1 MDAREYLNRKGVGV
15 EREPDRPNTLEEKS
29 WERAR
34 GAGQQ
39 RPKSGTPHDWE
50 DWERYHDDLAQGATE
65 LEQKIDKQAHRKE
78 ARERASLKP
87 GQPVV
92 EHFTPP
98 VSSPESTS
106 PPAPAK
112 SSDARLEAK
121 AEGAQSKKG
130 QPEKTNFEKTEP
142 DATSPANEPKAL
154 KVAYMVLAV
163 LLPPLALGLAGAGA
177 ARILTGVVLTLL
189 GWLPGVIYALW
200 WIKRL

>member
-78 ARERASLKP
+78 AREPVSPQRA
-87 GQPVV
+87 QPVV

-98 VSSPESTS
+98 VSSPESNLS
-106 PPAPAK
+106 PAPAK
-112 SSDARLEAK
+112 SNNARLEAK
-121 AEGAQSKKG
+121 AESPQS
-130 QPEKTNFEKTEP
+130 EKTDFEKTKPEEP
-142 DATSPANEPKAL
+142 DATSPSNEPKAL
-154 KVAYMVLAV
+154 KVAYMALAV
-163 LLPPLALGLAGAGA
+163 LLPPLALGVTNAGAT
-177 ARILTGVVLTLL
+177 RILIGVVLTLL